1 MGKGLERRVEA
12 FDQTTVDEVKQR
24 VGRSPFKRGS
34 RVAASSKPFK
44 SKRLSCRCSSIAINS
59 RTEALRGSA
68 VVAARSLVVSD
79 DGSSCQEASTGLEE
93 LGVGT
98 RSDELKVASRRV

>member
-1 MGKGLERRVEA
+1 M
-12 FDQTTVDEVKQR
+12 
-24 VGRSPFKRGS
+24 
-34 RVAASSKPFK
+34 
-44 SKRLSCRCSSIAINS
+44 NS

-79 DGSSCQEASTGLEE
+79 DGSSSQEASTGVAE